1 MRRAFGII
9 MVLFSA
15 IIGIV
20 EFRALVDPAV
30 SQDLARKFAE
40 HDPFPRLPWDM
51 HVIFIMGFFLFLG
64 AGLSFIFA
72 PKRHGTSR
80 I

>member
-1 MRRAFGII
+1 MRRIGGII
-9 MVLFSA
+9 MILFAA

-20 EFRALVDPAV
+20 EFRALADLAV
-30 SQDLARKFAE
+30 AQDLARRFAE

-51 HVIFIMGFFLFLG
+51 HIIFIMGFLLFFG
-64 AGLSFIFA
+64 AGLNFIVT

>member
-1 MRRAFGII
+1 MKRIGGII
-9 MVLFSA
+9 MILFAA

-20 EFRALVDPAV
+20 EFRALTDPAV
-30 SQDLARKFAE
+30 AQDLARSFAE

-51 HVIFIMGFFLFLG
+51 HVIFIMGFLLFFG
-64 AGLSFIFA
+64 AGLSFVFTR
-72 PKRHGTSR
+72 KRHGTRR

>member
-1 MRRAFGII
+1 MRRIGGIV
-9 MVLFSA
+9 MVLFAA

-20 EFRALVDPAV
+20 EFRALVDSAV
-30 SQDLARKFAE
+30 AADLARRFAE

-51 HVIFIMGFFLFLG
+51 HVIFIMAFLFFFG
-64 AGLSFIFA
+64 VGLSFIFA
-72 PKRHGTSR
+72 RKEHATPR

>member
-1 MRRAFGII
+1 MRRIGGII
-9 MVLFSA
+9 MVLFAA

-20 EFRALVDPAV
+20 EFRAFVDPAV
-30 SQDLARKFAE
+30 AQDLARKFAE

-51 HVIFIMGFFLFLG
+51 HVIFIMGFLLFLG
-64 AGLSFIFA
+64 AGLSFIFTR
-72 PKRHGTSR
+72 KGHGTSR

>member
-1 MRRAFGII
+1 MKRVGGII
-9 MVLFSA
+9 MILFAA

-20 EFRALVDPAV
+20 EFRALADPAV
-30 SQDLARKFAE
+30 AQDVAQKFAE

-64 AGLSFIFA
+64 AGLSFIVTR
-72 PKRHGTSR
+72 KGHGTPR